1 MHRGELRYI
10 RFVLVR
16 GDGGTDPSFPKRG
29 KESGDAV
36 VGGGVKVAV
45 CAVVGHEDRLQA
57 GGVLRGKTVGGKRRR
72 IFYVFQVFTGAS
84 GGHGERFLHVG
95 FDAAAVAELHELCG
109 KFMGLSQL
117 GKCVIG
123 TDRKIGDGIEDRAI
137 HIEENCLIHR
147 DSFFRGSDWKLVARG

>member
-1 MHRGELRYI
+1 MKNAIKHVGRRLSMDGGRIAHDGVEKTGKMHRGELCYI

-45 CAVVGHEDRLQA
+45 RAVVGHEDRLQA
-57 GGVLRGKTVGGKRRR
+57 GGVLRCKTVGGKRRR

-117 GKCVIG
+117 
-123 TDRKIGDGIEDRAI
+123 ESA
-137 HIEENCLIHR
+137 
-147 DSFFRGSDWKLVARG
+147 